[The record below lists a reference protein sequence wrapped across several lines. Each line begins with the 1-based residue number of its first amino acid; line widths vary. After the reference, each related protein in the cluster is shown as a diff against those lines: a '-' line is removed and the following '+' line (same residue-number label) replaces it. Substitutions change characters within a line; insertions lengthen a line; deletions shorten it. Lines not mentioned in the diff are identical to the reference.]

1 MQGQQPK
8 VHREREIQKLFQQHV
23 GHQRQPAAHR
33 SRTTQAGGR
42 PERPRITETVPT
54 TSYAPTAAN
63 CPQQPAEAGHRRLPA
78 GQGGRESPKQFQ
90 QHAGDPS
97 QPAAHISPPKLVP
110 LRSNS
115 VPPVMAARCPAMA
128 ASSPLPPAE
137 ASHGRPPAD
146 HGRWGRDRRSVE
158 PR

>member
-42 PERPRITETVPT
+42 PERLRITETVPT
-54 TSYAPTAAN
+54 TSYAPTAAS

-78 GQGGRESPKQFQ
+78 GQGGSESPKQFQ
-90 QHAGDPS
+90 QHAGHPS
-97 QPAAHISPPKLVP
+97 QPAAHISPPKLLP

-115 VPPVMAARCPAMA
+115 VPPLMAARCPAMA
-128 ASSPLPPAE
+128 ASSPLQPAE

-146 HGRWGRDRRSVE
+146 HRPRGRDRHSVE